1 MFLALATRSGTSDKK
16 REKGKGTTGKKT
28 QRPKALPSVE
38 VPGGYS
44 TKNRQKMLNN

>member
-28 QRPKALPSVE
+28 QRPKVLPSLE

-44 TKNRQKMLNN
+44 SKNRQKMFT